1 MERVPS
7 KDIGAGNFVIGD
19 TRIRPRVPTGVA
31 VPVTFHRAQS
41 LNFWMQVYNL
51 GIDEKSK
58 QNGATI
64 DYQILDMATNKAVLQ
79 TQELTSKTNPNADQV
94 TIEKSLPLASLAA
107 GKVSGEHQ
115 GERRSHE
122 AADRRICAV
131 HRGLGRCDLEGQYGY
146 ADVELR

>member
-7 KDIGAGNFVIGD
+7 KEIGAGNFVIGN

-64 DYQILDMATNKAVLQ
+64 EYQIMDMTTNKTILQ

-94 TIEKSLPLASLAA
+94 TLEKKYAA
-107 GKVSGEHQ
+107 GQPAAGQVSDHDQ
-115 GERRSHE
+115 GERWHYQSSRSQNL
-122 AADRRICAV
+122 RR
-131 HRGLGRCDLEGQYGY
+131 L
-146 ADVELR
+146 